1 MLPSNRR
8 ERNNS
13 LSPVMPG
20 RRSGDSLSM
29 RLQGSQTRVNSR
41 ICGRKVGTSR
51 DDCPD
56 RSRSSIPKFSAG
68 CGRSGPLGNA
78 DQPNFMFE
86 GDICWRIIHSV
97 LPTLSSDANFSRV
110 SVFDSA
116 TMIRVWPFFRNRSVV
131 NFDQVGEGRLSWG
144 LFSKINSLVAIFAS
158 HHHCETKIISLGRN
172 GQIHLDSA
180 FAPQAASVHRS
191 YRSLRSRR

>member
-1 MLPSNRR
+1 
-8 ERNNS
+8 
-13 LSPVMPG
+13 
-20 RRSGDSLSM
+20 M
-29 RLQGSQTRVNSR
+29 RISRTLCSKGIFAGGSFT
-41 ICGRKVGTSR
+41 
-51 DDCPD
+51 
-56 RSRSSIPKFSAG
+56 
-68 CGRSGPLGNA
+68 A
-78 DQPNFMFE
+78 D
-86 GDICWRIIHSV
+86 V

-158 HHHCETKIISLGRN
+158 HHHCETKIISLGKN